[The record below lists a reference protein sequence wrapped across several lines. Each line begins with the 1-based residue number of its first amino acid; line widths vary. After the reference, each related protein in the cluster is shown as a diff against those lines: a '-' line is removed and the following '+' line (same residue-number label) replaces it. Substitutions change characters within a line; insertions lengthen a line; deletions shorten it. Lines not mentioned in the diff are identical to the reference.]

1 MPPEMRG
8 IHHLSGQPVQCFA
21 AFTVKKFFL
30 VSILNLSSL
39 SLKPFSLV
47 LSQRAPAKET
57 VPFFLIAPLSILT
70 GHYEISPEPSLLQ
83 AEQSQLPKGAIFS
96 TWRNSVHTFVSDTLP
111 CQMLLC
117 QTAPLLPSVTRQQNI
132 MEYWQEGSTP
142 TAIPPT
148 STSDVMGQH
157 NKTGGITFRA
167 TLVYG

>member
-21 AFTVKKFFL
+21 AFTVKKNFL

-57 VPFFLIAPLSILT
+57 VPIFLIAPLSILT

-96 TWRNSVHTFVSDTLP
+96 TWRNSVPHLCFRYTSMSDAAVSDCP
-111 CQMLLC
+111 SAAICH
-117 QTAPLLPSVTRQQNI
+117 TATKYN
-132 MEYWQEGSTP
+132 
-142 TAIPPT
+142 
-148 STSDVMGQH
+148 
-157 NKTGGITFRA
+157 GILAGRFNPYCHT
-167 TLVYG
+167 TDL